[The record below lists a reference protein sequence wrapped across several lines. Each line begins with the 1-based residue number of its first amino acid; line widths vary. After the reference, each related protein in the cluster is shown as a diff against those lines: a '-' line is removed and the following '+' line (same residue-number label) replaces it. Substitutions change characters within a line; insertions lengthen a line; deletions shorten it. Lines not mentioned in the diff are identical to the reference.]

1 MMARKIRWGILGA
14 ASIARR
20 RVVPAIQVS
29 RNGEV
34 VAVASRTLDKAQAFA
49 SELSIPQAYG
59 SYEDLIADP
68 NIDAIYNPLPN
79 SEHAA
84 WSIRCAEAGKPVL
97 CEKPL
102 AKDASEA
109 QSIVDAFA
117 RRNLL
122 FAEGFMYR
130 FHPQTVKVKEMVD
143 AGALGD
149 FTAMQATFTFPI
161 RTEDNIRLSKAL
173 AGGGLMDVGCYCVNA
188 MRLMTG
194 QEPERARS
202 IARVG
207 IQSGVD
213 EWLSGILSF
222 PSGVIGHFD
231 CGVRAQRTHMYELRG
246 SAGRILVETGFVM
259 EPHEEPIIRYWHGDQ
274 YETIKIPGVNQYTLM
289 AEDFADALLDNRP
302 PRYAPQDAVD
312 NMRALDMLYASARG

>member
-1 MMARKIRWGILGA
+1 MAEKIRWGILGA

-20 RVVPAIQVS
+20 RVVPAIQAS
-29 RNGEV
+29 RNSVV
-34 VAVASRTLDKAQAFA
+34 VAIASRTLDKARAFA
-49 SELSIPQAYG
+49 AELGIPQAYG

-143 AGALGD
+143 AGVLGD

-161 RTEDNIRLSKAL
+161 RSEDNIRLSKAL

-194 QEPERARS
+194 QEPERARA

-231 CGVRAQRTHMYELRG
+231 CGVRAQRTHSYELRG

-259 EPHEEPIIRYWHGDQ
+259 EPHEEPLIRYWHGDQ
-274 YETIKIPGVNQYTLM
+274 YETIKIAGVNQYTLM
-289 AEDFADALLDNRP
+289 VEDFADALLDNRP